1 MKDEYK
7 KRDPVTML
15 IIVVSVIALIAVIL
29 IVSGVL
35 T

>member
-7 KRDPVTML
+7 KRDPVAVL
-15 IIVVSVIALIAVIL
+15 IIVVAIIAVIAIVV

-35 T
+35 N